1 MIRSTILLLL
11 FTASCY
17 AQHPY
22 INLTARQLVKQ
33 AHKDGYEIVSRY
45 CDDVVTFT
53 LWSETDTITVQYEM
67 YRSKPVFVRYEE

>member
-1 MIRSTILLLL
+1 MIRLITILMIVS
-11 FTASCY
+11 SCY

-22 INLTARQLVKQ
+22 TDLTARQLVKQ

-53 LWSETDTITVQYEM
+53 LWSETDTITVQYEI

>member
-1 MIRSTILLLL
+1 MIRLITLMMIVS
-11 FTASCY
+11 SCY

-22 INLTARQLVKQ
+22 IDLTARQLVKR

-53 LWSETDTITVQYEM
+53 LWSETDTITVQYKM